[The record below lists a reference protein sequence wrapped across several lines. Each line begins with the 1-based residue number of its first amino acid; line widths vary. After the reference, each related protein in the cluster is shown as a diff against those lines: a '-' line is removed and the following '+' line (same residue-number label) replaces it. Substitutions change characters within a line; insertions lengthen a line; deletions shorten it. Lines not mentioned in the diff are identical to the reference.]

1 MAKEILTTFQLKR
14 GTADRWIEVNPILK
28 QGEPGFEFDTNKL
41 KIGDGITPWAELSYI
56 ASSGSNNPEYATIF
70 YVDQATKKLI
80 GSKSDSTLA
89 DTIWAA
95 KNYTDEIVQTAIKNL
110 NDILNLKSNKD
121 EVYTKEEIGDLNN
134 KTVIVLINEAINPL
148 KEAIQK
154 NTQDIQTITGGINT
168 EGSILNI
175 VNKAIENLHL
185 NIEPDGETIIEN
197 NGKISVNKV
206 NTDLLANGE
215 LELILFSGDANK

>member
-1 MAKEILTTFQLKR
+1 M
-14 GTADRWIEVNPILK
+14 
-28 QGEPGFEFDTNKL
+28 
-41 KIGDGITPWAELSYI
+41 
-56 ASSGSNNPEYATIF
+56 
-70 YVDQATKKLI
+70 
-80 GSKSDSTLA
+80 A

-154 NTQDIQTITGGINT
+154 NT
-168 EGSILNI
+168 
-175 VNKAIENLHL
+175 
-185 NIEPDGETIIEN
+185 
-197 NGKISVNKV
+197 
-206 NTDLLANGE
+206 
-215 LELILFSGDANK
+215 